1 MFLKTPG
8 RSEGNKRENA
18 GQSRE
23 KVGILPIMV
32 WPWVSHLP
40 SLGFRLLSCEMQAL
54 GLKQDITVLSSFG
67 LEEGVTTEAP
77 WVILGLA
84 SGCRP
89 GGWGE
94 SHSGLEHDWATRGL
108 RV

>member
-1 MFLKTPG
+1 MQ
-8 RSEGNKRENA
+8 

-23 KVGILPIMV
+23 KVGILPIVV
-32 WPWVSHLP
+32 WSWVSHLP
-40 SLGFRLLSCEMQAL
+40 SLGFRLLSCEMQAF

-77 WVILGLA
+77 WAILGLA
-84 SGCRP
+84 S